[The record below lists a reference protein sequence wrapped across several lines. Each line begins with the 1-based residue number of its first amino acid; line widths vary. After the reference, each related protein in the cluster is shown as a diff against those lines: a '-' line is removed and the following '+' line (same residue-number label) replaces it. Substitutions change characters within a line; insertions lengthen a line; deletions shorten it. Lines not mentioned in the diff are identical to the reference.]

1 MSLKNMLCNLGR
13 FDIPIIQMQPP
24 FIVDLLDSN
33 IVLFG
38 SAMSGKTTFIK
49 TLINILHKKYN
60 ENQEQVFILDFG
72 GALAEYKDF
81 PLVSAYFDNS
91 NEEYVKRVFRIMDN
105 ILKDNIKQLNGKNYR
120 DSDIQP
126 IHTTFIIDN
135 LNAFIDEPRYSAYQE
150 KLAKLCRDGLSRG
163 ITTIVTAVETKGL
176 NSYLGGF
183 KQRIAFEMPQDKYSE
198 IFTGKVGLI
207 GNNPGHGFA
216 NVTVKP
222 DGVTGT
228 FRMNLPYEVQCF
240 LPYKLANAQNNA
252 DSESDFER
260 KLKWKFGF
268 DDSKY
273 TKCVK
278 KYQTFP
284 KELTMEEYEKI
295 KQQPKE
301 EPKDLKL
308 PVSVGLDYVGFCPV
322 TVDLEQSHVIAIYG
336 KKEFG
341 KTNLLNLLLDGF
353 IKQKPYSRIVFF
365 DDGRNQL
372 KSIYETF
379 SIKSECK
386 YFNGFSEE
394 SIKLDAAGSRPEE
407 IRTKKI
413 SPLQRFYLYLND
425 NYIELPKTLLAGMF
439 GISDLDAKR
448 IAVNNDYSDSTF
460 DILGSPFTVFVIQS
474 KLVYLNTAE
483 SRHFIE
489 KILPRLVSVAED
501 KGYLF
506 IFSDVQKIS
515 EMETN
520 IVFNSVISTAF
531 LLDNI
536 AEFASERGQ
545 RTVFGNMDVKA
556 LKEDY
561 APCEKGDGYFYDIEA
576 DSLLKAKFIKYEED

>member
-1 MSLKNMLCNLGR
+1 MSLNKMFCTLGR

-24 FIVDLLDSN
+24 FVVDLLDSN
-33 IVLFG
+33 IALFG
-38 SAMSGKTTFIK
+38 SAMSGKTTFLK
-49 TLINILHKKYN
+49 TLINILHKRYN
-60 ENQEQVFILDFG
+60 EEQEQIFILDFG
-72 GALAEYKDF
+72 GALAEYKGF

-105 ILKDNIKQLNGKNYR
+105 ILKENIAELNGKNFR
-120 DSDIQP
+120 DSEVQP
-126 IHTTFIIDN
+126 IHSTFIIDN
-135 LNAFIDEPRYSAYQE
+135 LNAFMDEPRYSAYQE
-150 KLAKLCRDGLSRG
+150 KLAKLCRDGLSKG
-163 ITTIVTAVETKGL
+163 ITIVITAAETKGL
-176 NSYLGGF
+176 GSYLGVF
-183 KQRIAFEMPQDKYSE
+183 KQKIAFEMPPDKYSE

-222 DGVTGT
+222 ESVTGT
-228 FRMNLPYEVQCF
+228 FRMNLPYEVQCV
-240 LPYKLANAQNNA
+240 LPYRPENEESNA
-252 DSESDFER
+252 DSEADFER
-260 KLKWKFGF
+260 KLKRKFDF
-268 DDSKY
+268 TENKY
-273 TKCVK
+273 RKCVK

-284 KELTMEEYEKI
+284 KELTAREYERI
-295 KQQPKE
+295 KQKPKE
-301 EPKDLKL
+301 EEKERQL

-322 TVDLEQSHVIAIYG
+322 TVDLKQSHVVAIYG

-353 IKQKPYSRIVFF
+353 IKQEKGARIVFF
-365 DDGRNQL
+365 DDGRKQL
-372 KSIYETF
+372 QEIYDRF
-379 SIKSECK
+379 KKKGECV
-386 YFNGFSEE
+386 YYNGFSEE
-394 SIKLDAAGSRPEE
+394 NLKLEAAGSKTDE

-425 NYIELPKTLLAGMF
+425 NYLELPKSLIGGMF
-439 GISDLDAKR
+439 GVSDLDTKR
-448 IAVNNDYSDSTF
+448 IAGKADYPDT
-460 DILGSPFTVFVIQS
+460 PFTVFVIQS

-483 SRHFIE
+483 SKHFIE

-506 IFSDVQKIS
+506 LFSDVQKIS

-520 IVFNSVISTAF
+520 TVFNSVISTAF

-536 AEFASERGQ
+536 AEFAGERGQ

-561 APCEKGDGYFYDIEA
+561 ARCEKGDGYFYDIEA
-576 DSLLKAKFIKYEED
+576 DNLLKAKFIKYEEG